1 MTSNFAIISAVLGLA
16 FAMLSAAF
24 ATFPTG
30 KVHRVSRT
38 KLGRG
43 QYPSAPGVACALTAS
58 GSTMTLTFSS
68 PVVVSGVIPV
78 SVAGGPTFVSQS
90 ITNSTVVTQV
100 WSAALAT
107 HAYTLAANAANVAS
121 FQGGKTIGESGTF

>member
-1 MTSNFAIISAVLGLA
+1 MNSDFATISVVVCLA

-24 ATFPTG
+24 ATYPTG

-43 QYPSAPGVACALTAS
+43 QYPSAPGVACTLTAS

-78 SVAGGPTFVSQS
+78 TVAGGPTFVSQA
-90 ITNSTVVTQV
+90 ITNSTVVTQT
-100 WSAALAT
+100 WSASLTT
-107 HAYTLAANAANVAS
+107 HAYTLAANANNVAS